1 MKKLQ
6 PFFVIAL
13 FAVAFVAVS
22 GFTRA
27 QSNTIVSGGGTT
39 EEFGHLTTYEFSAVQ
54 HRNGRVRGH
63 ILLKFRA
70 AGGSIW
76 VKVDCLRL
84 FDGNKATLSGVITK
98 VGASPHANP
107 DFPPPPFVYVG
118 GRVSFTVQ
126 DNGEG
131 NAAADDLV
139 SDIGVVDMGNTA
151 SCSDEMPTYLPL
163 SGNVQIKR

>member
-6 PFFVIAL
+6 LLFWVFLAITSFIA
-13 FAVAFVAVS
+13 VY
-22 GFTRA
+22 GFTNEQA
-27 QSNTIVSGGGTT
+27 NTVVSGGGTT
-39 EEFGHLTTYEFSAVQ
+39 EEFGHLTTYEFNAVQ
-54 HRNGRVRGH
+54 LRNGRAAGH

-70 AGGSIW
+70 AGGSLW

-84 FDGNKATLSGVITK
+84 FDDNKATLSGVITK
-98 VGASPHANP
+98 VDASPHANP
-107 DFPPPPFVYVG
+107 DFPVPPFVYVG

-131 NAAADDLV
+131 SAAAQDLV
-139 SDIGVVDMGNTA
+139 SDIGVVDMGATA

-163 SGNVQIKR
+163 NGNVQINR